1 MSNIEKKDHPE
12 NIIRRIKE
20 TIQKGKFGIDF
31 TISKREKNEYLK
43 QKYNINDDKIIEIM
57 MDLETKD
64 FIKKEKSNNLMHPE
78 DIIYV
83 FKKSVLLMPKW
94 IEDAEYCILM
104 KYNSMKSHFKE
115 GITWQKGVDSSRFFA
130 GIAGREQNIQLKAGK
145 VYV

>member
-1 MSNIEKKDHPE
+1 MSNIEKKDYPE

-43 QKYNINDDKIIEIM
+43 QQYNINDDKIIEIM

-64 FIKKEKSNNLMHPE
+64 FIKKEKSNNLLHPE

-94 IEDAEYCILM
+94 IEDAEYCNVMIYI
-104 KYNSMKSHFKE
+104 K
-115 GITWQKGVDSSRFFA
+115 ITWPDEQKFMFIISFHQD
-130 GIAGREQNIQLKAGK
+130 NI
-145 VYV
+145 

>member
-1 MSNIEKKDHPE
+1 MSNIEKKDYPE

-43 QKYNINDDKIIEIM
+43 QQYNINDDKIIEIM

-64 FIKKEKSNNLMHPE
+64 FIKKEKSNNLLHPE

-83 FKKSVLLMPKW
+83 HDFTTFINDTLAVELAVLRH
-94 IEDAEYCILM
+94 
-104 KYNSMKSHFKE
+104 S
-115 GITWQKGVDSSRFFA
+115 
-130 GIAGREQNIQLKAGK
+130 
-145 VYV
+145 